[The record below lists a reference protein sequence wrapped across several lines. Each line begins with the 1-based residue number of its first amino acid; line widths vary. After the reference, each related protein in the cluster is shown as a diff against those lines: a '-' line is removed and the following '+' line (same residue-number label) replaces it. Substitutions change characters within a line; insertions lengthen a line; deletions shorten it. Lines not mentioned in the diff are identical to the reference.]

1 MTKIPDFETLDEAVE
16 FWESHDSANYWDD
29 MEEVTFEVDLRHN
42 LLDPKLVVLTHKP
55 ENCPRCQHT
64 LEHIVIEYV
73 SRSTERLVIIR
84 DVPALQ
90 CQINKHEY
98 ILEETLDTIE
108 RVLELETTQKLQPT
122 EMIQVPVFNLKMA
135 AV

>member
-16 FWESHDSANYWDD
+16 FWESHDSADYWDD
-29 MEEVTFEVDLRHN
+29 MEEVTFEVDLQHN
-42 LLDPKLVVLTHKP
+42 LLYPKLVVLTYKP
-55 ENCPRCQHT
+55 EDCPRCHHT

-73 SRSTERLVIIR
+73 SRSKERLVIIR

-90 CQINKHEY
+90 CQINRHEY

-108 RVLELETTQKLQPT
+108 RLLELETTQKLQPT

-135 AV
+135 V